1 MLSSEWTK
9 NISTNKRWFEIAMHI
24 LIWCMILLLPYLVR
38 YTYRVHDEPPMGNM
52 MYLETTSKIPWII
65 LFYLN
70 AFALAPLFFNKR
82 RYVLYGLAIIGLFL
96 VITYIDRHL
105 LNNFKVAGVSVGVGR
120 GTVTTRDLGPS
131 PLPGLK
137 GKAAAGG
144 KFLIMRQRMGFL
156 MAMSF
161 NLAPFALTIAA
172 SVLYRI
178 FKDKSRAD
186 MLARKKQEENLKT
199 ELSFLRSQVSPH
211 FLFNVLNNITALA
224 RKKSDELEPTVI
236 KLSSLMRYML
246 YEANEE
252 KVLLKTE
259 IEYLNSYIELQRQ
272 RFGDKVAIHVH
283 MDDIKQSTARI
294 EPMLLIPFVENAFK
308 HGTGFIYQPVIDI
321 LLSVQDDQLI
331 FKVKNKCNTN
341 EAELKDT
348 ASGIGLQNVS
358 RRLSLLYG
366 KVHTLEIYKE
376 TDLGNNIWF
385 HVSLKLKLHDD

>member
-24 LIWCMILLLPYLVR
+24 LIWSVILLLPYLVR
-38 YTYRVHDEPPMGNM
+38 YSYRVHDEPPVGNM
-52 MYLETTSKIPWII
+52 MYVEMSTKIPWII

-70 AFALAPLFFNKR
+70 AFVLAPLFFNRR
-82 RYVLYGLAIIGLFL
+82 RYVLYGLTIIGLFL
-96 VITYIDRHL
+96 VITCIDRL
-105 LNNFKVAGVSVGVGR
+105 LLHNFRFAGVSAGHSAITTRALARPPLPAMR
-120 GTVTTRDLGPS
+120 GTV
-131 PLPGLK
+131 
-137 GKAAAGG
+137 AGG
-144 KFLIMRQRMGFL
+144 KFFVMRREMGFL
-156 MAMSF
+156 MSMSF

-178 FKDKSRAD
+178 FKDKSKAD
-186 MLARKKQEENLKT
+186 LLARKKQEENLKT

-259 IEYLNSYIELQRQ
+259 LEYLNSYIELQRQ

-321 LLSVQDDQLI
+321 LLSVQDDQLV
-331 FKVKNKCNTN
+331 FKVKNKCNSN

-366 KVHTLEIYKE
+366 KVHTLDIYKE

-385 HVSLKLKLHDD
+385 QVSLKLKLHDD

>member
-1 MLSSEWTK
+1 MLSADWTK
-9 NISTNKRWFEIAMHI
+9 NIAANKRWIEIAMHI
-24 LIWCMILLLPYLVR
+24 LVWSMVLLLPYIVR
-38 YTYRVHDEPPMGNM
+38 YTYRIHDEPPIGDM
-52 MYLETTSKIPWII
+52 MYMEMATKIPWII

-70 AFALAPLFFNKR
+70 VFALAPLFFNKR
-82 RYVLYGLAIIGLFL
+82 RYVLYGLAIIGIFL
-96 VITYIDRHL
+96 VITYINRYL
-105 LNNFKVAGVSVGVGR
+105 LNNFKVTGVSVGHGITA
-120 GTVTTRDLGPS
+120 GATRS
-131 PLPGLK
+131 FRSQPLPEL
-137 GKAAAGG
+137 GKVTGG

-259 IEYLNSYIELQRQ
+259 LEYLSSYIELQRQ
-272 RFGDKVAIHVH
+272 RFGDKVAIHVQ
-283 MDDIKQSTARI
+283 MDDIKQNTARI

-321 LLSVQDDQLI
+321 LLSVQDDELV
-331 FKVKNKCNTN
+331 FKVKNKCNKN

>member
-9 NISTNKRWFEIAMHI
+9 NISTNKRWFEIAIHI
-24 LIWCMILLLPYLVR
+24 LIWSVILVLPYLVR
-38 YTYRVHDEPPMGNM
+38 YTYRVHDEPPLSNM
-52 MYLETTSKIPWII
+52 MYLEMASKIPWII

-82 RYVLYGLAIIGLFL
+82 RYVLYGLTIIGLFL
-96 VITYIDRHL
+96 VITYINRHL
-105 LNNFKVAGVSVGVGR
+105 LNNFRFAGVSAGR
-120 GTVTTRDLGPS
+120 ATIATKNLGS
-131 PLPGLK
+131 APLPALRGV
-137 GKAAAGG
+137 ATGG
-144 KFLIMRQRMGFL
+144 KFFIMRREPGFL

-186 MLARKKQEENLKT
+186 ILNRKKQEENLKT

-259 IEYLNSYIELQRQ
+259 LEYLSSYIELQRQ

-283 MDDIKQSTARI
+283 MDDIKQNTARI

-321 LLSVQDDQLI
+321 FLSVQGDQLV
-331 FKVKNKCNTN
+331 FKVKNKCNSN

-366 KVHTLEIYKE
+366 KVHTLDIYKE

-385 HVSLKLKLHDD
+385 QVSLKLKLHDD

>member
-1 MLSSEWTK
+1 LT
-9 NISTNKRWFEIAMHI
+9 
-24 LIWCMILLLPYLVR
+24 
-38 YTYRVHDEPPMGNM
+38 
-52 MYLETTSKIPWII
+52 
-65 LFYLN
+65 
-70 AFALAPLFFNKR
+70 
-82 RYVLYGLAIIGLFL
+82 IIGLFL
-96 VITYIDRHL
+96 IITYIDRHL
-105 LNNFKVAGVSVGVGR
+105 LNNFRFAGVSAGHSAI
-120 GTVTTRDLGPS
+120 TTKALDKP
-131 PLPGLK
+131 PLPALGRRV
-137 GKAAAGG
+137 AGG
-144 KFLIMRQRMGFL
+144 KFFVMRRDAGFL
-156 MAMSF
+156 MSMSF

-178 FKDKSRAD
+178 FKDKSKAD
-186 MLARKKQEENLKT
+186 IQNRQKQEENLKT

-259 IEYLNSYIELQRQ
+259 LEYLSSYIELQRQ
-272 RFGDKVAIHVH
+272 RFGDKVAIHVQ
-283 MDDIKQSTARI
+283 MDDIKRNTVRI

-308 HGTGFIYQPVIDI
+308 HGTGFIYQPLIDI
-321 LLSVQDDQLI
+321 QLSVQDDHLV
-331 FKVKNKCNTN
+331 FKVKNKCSSN

-376 TDLGNNIWF
+376 TDPGNNIWF

>member
-1 MLSSEWTK
+1 MPSSEWTK
-9 NISTNKRWFEIAMHI
+9 NLATNKRWFEIAIHI
-24 LIWCMILLLPYLVR
+24 LVWSMILLLPYLVR
-38 YTYRVHDEPPMGNM
+38 YTYRVHDEPPMVNM

-82 RYVLYGLAIIGLFL
+82 RYLLYGLAIIILL
-96 VITYIDRHL
+96 LITTYIDRYL
-105 LNNFKVAGVSVGVGR
+105 LSNFRFDGVRAAR
-120 GTVTTRDLGPS
+120 GITTIADRSLS
-131 PLPGLK
+131 PPALPAL
-137 GKAAAGG
+137 GKATGG
-144 KFLIMRQRMGFL
+144 KFLIMRQEPGFL
-156 MAMSF
+156 MAMTF
-161 NLAPFALTIAA
+161 NLAPFALSIAA

-178 FKDKSRAD
+178 FKDKSKAD

-259 IEYLNSYIELQRQ
+259 LEYLNSYIELQRQ
-272 RFGDKVAIHVH
+272 RFGDKVAIHVQ
-283 MDDIKQSTARI
+283 MDDIKQNPARI

-321 LLSVQDDQLI
+321 LLLVQNDELV
-331 FKVKNKCNTN
+331 FKVKNKCNKN

-366 KVHTLEIYKE
+366 KEHILEIYKE

-385 HVSLKLKLHDD
+385 QVSLKLKLHE

>member
-1 MLSSEWTK
+1 MPSSEWTR
-9 NISTNKRWFEIAMHI
+9 NISTSKRWFEIAIHV
-24 LIWCMILLLPYLVR
+24 LVWCMILLLPYLVR
-38 YTYRVHDEPPMGNM
+38 YSYRLHDEPPMGNM
-52 MYLETTSKIPWII
+52 MYIEMTSKIPWII

-96 VITYIDRHL
+96 VITYIDRYL
-105 LNNFKVAGVSVGVGR
+105 LNNFRFAGVRAGR
-120 GTVTTRDLGPS
+120 GITTITDREPGPP
-131 PLPGLK
+131 PLPALRG
-137 GKAAAGG
+137 AASGG
-144 KFLIMRQRMGFL
+144 KFFIMSRKIGFL
-156 MAMSF
+156 MSMSF

-178 FKDKSRAD
+178 FKDKSKAD

-259 IEYLNSYIELQRQ
+259 LEYLNSYIELQRQ
-272 RFGDKVAIHVH
+272 RFGDKVAIHVQ
-283 MDDIKQSTARI
+283 MDDIKQNPARI

-321 LLSVQDDQLI
+321 LLSVQNDELV
-331 FKVKNKCNTN
+331 FKVKNKCNKN

-366 KVHTLEIYKE
+366 REHTLEIYKE

-385 HVSLKLKLHDD
+385 QVSLKLKLHE

>member
-1 MLSSEWTK
+1 MPSSDWSK
-9 NISTNKRWFEIAMHI
+9 NIVANKRWFEIIMHV
-24 LIWCMILLLPYLVR
+24 LVWSMVLLLPYLVR
-38 YTYRVHDEPPMGNM
+38 YSFRFHNEPMMPGNII
-52 MYLETTSKIPWII
+52 YIDVLTKIPWII

-70 AFALAPLFFNKR
+70 AFVLAPLFFNKR
-82 RYVLYGLAIIGLFL
+82 RYLLHGLAVVILLLI
-96 VITYIDRHL
+96 ITYIDHYLMTGIRL
-105 LNNFKVAGVSVGVGR
+105 PGTKIIRGTPVAGAER
-120 GTVTTRDLGPS
+120 GFSASAS
-131 PLPGLK
+131 PIGMAR
-137 GKAAAGG
+137 GKMI
-144 KFLIMRQRMGFL
+144 IMRREVGFL
-156 MAMSF
+156 MALSF

-186 MLARKKQEENLKT
+186 ALARQKRDENLKT

-259 IEYLNSYIELQRQ
+259 LEYLNSYIELQRQ
-272 RFGDKVAIHVH
+272 RFGDKVAIHVQ
-283 MDDIKQSTARI
+283 MDDIKQNTARI

-321 LLSVQDDQLI
+321 LLWVRGDQLV
-331 FKVKNKCNTN
+331 FKVKNKCNSN

-358 RRLSLLYG
+358 RRLSLLYE
-366 KVHTLEIYKE
+366 KVHTLEIHKE
-376 TDLGNNIWF
+376 TDAENNIWF
-385 HVSLKLKLHDD
+385 YVSLMLKLHDD

>member
-1 MLSSEWTK
+1 MLSAERTR
-9 NISTNKRWFEIAMHI
+9 NISTNKRWIEIAMHM
-24 LIWCMILLLPYLVR
+24 LVWSVILLLPYLIR
-38 YTYRVHDEPPMGNM
+38 YTYRFNDGPMAENM
-52 MYLETTSKIPWII
+52 IYIEIVNKVPWII

-82 RYVLYGLAIIGLFL
+82 RYVLYGLMIIILFL
-96 VITYIDRHL
+96 VITYIDRYL
-105 LNNFKVAGVSVGVGR
+105 LNTFKWASAGRVFRTAPDVGAR
-120 GTVTTRDLGPS
+120 GVRSLPPFPSTT
-131 PLPGLK
+131 
-137 GKAAAGG
+137 GG
-144 KFLIMRQRMGFL
+144 KLVIMRREIGFL
-156 MAMSF
+156 MSMNF

-178 FKDKSRAD
+178 FKDKTKADILSRQ
-186 MLARKKQEENLKT
+186 KQEENLKT

-259 IEYLNSYIELQRQ
+259 LEYLNSYIELQRQ
-272 RFGDKVAIHVH
+272 RFGDKVAIHVQI
-283 MDDIKQSTARI
+283 DDIKQSAARI

-321 LLSVQDDQLI
+321 VLSVQDDQLI
-331 FKVKNKCNTN
+331 FKVKNKCNRN
-341 EAELKDT
+341 EEELKDT

-366 KVHTLEIYKE
+366 KVHTLDIYKE

-385 HVSLKLKLHDD
+385 HVSLMLKLHDD

>member
-1 MLSSEWTK
+1 
-9 NISTNKRWFEIAMHI
+9 
-24 LIWCMILLLPYLVR
+24 
-38 YTYRVHDEPPMGNM
+38 MGNM
-52 MYLETTSKIPWII
+52 IYIETATKIPWII

-82 RYVLYGLAIIGLFL
+82 RYVLYGLTIIGIFL
-96 VITYIDRHL
+96 IITYIDRYL
-105 LNNFKVAGVSVGVGR
+105 LNGFRFAGIRAER
-120 GTVTTRDLGPS
+120 GLTAIATKGLRPP
-131 PLPGLK
+131 PLPALGR
-137 GKAAAGG
+137 ATGG
-144 KFLIMRQRMGFL
+144 RFLIMRREIGFL
-156 MAMSF
+156 MSMSF

-178 FKDKSRAD
+178 FKDKSKAD

-259 IEYLNSYIELQRQ
+259 LEYLNSYIELQRQ
-272 RFGDKVAIHVH
+272 RFGNKVAIHVQ
-283 MDDIKQSTARI
+283 MDDIKQNAARI

-321 LLSVQDDQLI
+321 LLSVQNDELV
-331 FKVKNKCNTN
+331 FKVKNKCNKN

-366 KVHTLEIYKE
+366 KEHTLEIYKE

-385 HVSLKLKLHDD
+385 QVSLKLKLHE